1 MVVITSNMNESAVA
15 FCCNTVNIFPVIIS
29 NNVTEVG
36 LELENKI
43 IQIYLSQKKYF
54 DKNMQMK
61 GITMTDC
68 ILTRRQQEKK
78 LRFKIMFNPQH
89 NGAAR
94 RV

>member
-43 IQIYLSQKKYF
+43 IQIYLSQKKCF
-54 DKNMQMK
+54 DKKKKQMK
-61 GITMTDC
+61 GITMIDC
-68 ILTRRQQEKK
+68 ILTRRQQDKK
-78 LRFKIMFNPQH
+78 IKI
-89 NGAAR
+89 
-94 RV
+94 

>member
-43 IQIYLSQKKYF
+43 IQIYLSQKKCYDKKKANERNNHDRLYF
-54 DKNMQMK
+54 N
-61 GITMTDC
+61 TET
-68 ILTRRQQEKK
+68 
-78 LRFKIMFNPQH
+78 
-89 NGAAR
+89 AR
-94 RV
+94 